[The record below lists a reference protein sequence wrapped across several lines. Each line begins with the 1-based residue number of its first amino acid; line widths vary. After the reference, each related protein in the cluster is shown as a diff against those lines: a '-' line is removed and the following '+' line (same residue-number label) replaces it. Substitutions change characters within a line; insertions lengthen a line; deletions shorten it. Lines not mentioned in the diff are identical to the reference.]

1 MMLRPY
7 VTWWCLG
14 DSWDDTNMFFHH
26 FFSNS
31 FSKVFPMVFPKVF
44 WSPELRPLVA
54 PQFAPAEL
62 PVHLLNALGF
72 AHFHRSEVVE
82 VGQCGGY
89 PNSWRVYFMENA
101 MEMDDLGV
109 PLFQET

>member
-1 MMLRPY
+1 
-7 VTWWCLG
+7 
-14 DSWDDTNMFFHH
+14 MFFHH
-26 FFSNS
+26 FVSNR
-31 FSKVFPMVFPKVF
+31 FSKVFPKVFPKVF
-44 WSPELRPLVA
+44 WFPELRPLFA

-72 AHFHRSEVVE
+72 AHFHPSEVGE

-89 PNSWRVYFMENA
+89 PNIWRVYFMENA
-101 MEMDDLGV
+101 MNMDDLGV